1 MAYGD
6 VTDELAVEDRVR
18 LQQIQAWRAANPRAA
33 FAASRAKG
41 PLIFDESQMGALE
54 VLNRDDIEWVLRN
67 PQIFSSAVPIMGSAE
82 PVIPVGTDAP
92 LHTEYR
98 RLLDP
103 ALSPRRV
110 AALQPSVAAHVN
122 QLIDEIV
129 DRGAVDFSQHVAVP
143 LPCLT
148 FLDLLGVP
156 HYELDRL
163 LYWKDVMVGSRRIA
177 ESMEERMRIAAEE
190 APKVYAYLYALIAE
204 RRGGPAGGEDLISRL
219 IGTSIEGGAR
229 TLTDNEIA
237 RCLFQLIAAGLD
249 TVTITLECIF
259 QHLATHPEDRR
270 MIVEDPDTI
279 DNLVEELLRWET
291 PVQSTA
297 PRIATVDTEIAGCP
311 VKAGT
316 IVSAVI
322 AAGNVD
328 PAIPGQ
334 DTVDVRRGDK
344 RHLAFGGGPHRCLGS
359 HLARM
364 ELRTVVREWHRRIP
378 EYGLPAGYVPEWNAS
393 PMRGVDNLQ
402 LAWDVTTLPRTDDV
416 EIGA

>member
-6 VTDELAVEDRVR
+6 VKDELTADDRVR
-18 LQQIQAWRAANPRAA
+18 LQRVQAWRAENPRAA

-41 PLIFDESQMGALE
+41 PLTFDESQQGALE
-54 VLNRDDIEWVLRN
+54 VLNRSDIEWVLRN
-67 PQIFSSAVPIMGSAE
+67 PQTFSSAVPIMGSTE

-103 ALSPRRV
+103 ALSPRRM
-110 AALQPSVAAHVN
+110 AALQPSVADHAN
-122 QLIDEIV
+122 RLIDEIV
-129 DRGAVDFSQHVAVP
+129 ESGAVDFSQHLAVP

-156 HYELDRL
+156 HSELDRL

-177 ESMEERMRIAAEE
+177 ESMEERMRIAGEE
-190 APKVYAYLYALIAE
+190 APNVYTYLYALITE
-204 RRGGPAGGEDLISRL
+204 RRSGPTGGDDLISRL
-219 IGTSIEGGAR
+219 IETNIEGGTR
-229 TLTDNEIA
+229 TLSDNEIA

-259 QHLATHPEDRR
+259 NHLGTHPEDRR
-270 MIVEDPDTI
+270 MIVDDPDTI
-279 DNLVEELLRWET
+279 DNVIEELLRWET

-297 PRIATVDTEIAGCP
+297 PRVATVDTEIAGCP

-322 AAGNVD
+322 AAGNLD

-364 ELRTVVREWHRRIP
+364 ELRTVVREWHKRIP
-378 EYGLPAGYVPEWNAS
+378 EYGFPEGYVPDWNAS
-393 PMRGVDNLQ
+393 PMRGVENLR
-402 LAWDVTTLPRTDDV
+402 LAWDPATTRPRND
-416 EIGA
+416 